1 MSTADPTDFCSIL
14 FSVRPSV
21 DEGACR
27 ARIDLPFCNIIAAAA
42 TIMGVNQEKT
52 MALLSFSLFSFSLL
66 LERRRRSFSPFAVT
80 MRSQLAQPICHAAP
94 LPLDVMPIQR
104 FFGRR
109 DGGAELFWDIFQSRR
124 VGGGVSNGSTNLL

>member
-42 TIMGVNQEKT
+42 AATIMGVNQEKT
-52 MALLSFSLFSFSLL
+52 MALLSFSLLSLSPP
-66 LERRRRSFSPFAVT
+66 RTQFSPFAVT

-124 VGGGVSNGSTNLL
+124 VGGGSSNGSTTLL

>member
-14 FSVRPSV
+14 FSDRPSV

-42 TIMGVNQEKT
+42 ATIMGVNQEKT
-52 MALLSFSLFSFSLL
+52 MALLSFSLL

-124 VGGGVSNGSTNLL
+124 VGGGVRKGGTTLL

>member
-14 FSVRPSV
+14 FSV
-21 DEGACR
+21 DDGACRR

-52 MALLSFSLFSFSLL
+52 MALLSNFSLLSFSLL
-66 LERRRRSFSPFAVT
+66 PERRRRSFSPFAVT

-109 DGGAELFWDIFQSRR
+109 EGGAELFWDIFQSRR
-124 VGGGVSNGSTNLL
+124 VGGGSSNGSTILP